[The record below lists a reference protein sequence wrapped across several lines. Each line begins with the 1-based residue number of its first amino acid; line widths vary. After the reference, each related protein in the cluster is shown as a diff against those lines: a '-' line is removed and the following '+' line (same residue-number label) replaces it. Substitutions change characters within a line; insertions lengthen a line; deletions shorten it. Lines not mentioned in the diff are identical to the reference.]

1 MDLAELMDIS
11 PFDGWTLTNRSED
24 EGALAPVLTP
34 SGPVAVERLSGVL
47 TLLRHGEPFFTTD
60 VMGRITELV
69 LTEEQVACTL
79 PAKLAGGARLRV
91 RSNRKVLLC
100 RQAGHDLTP
109 GLADGWIEITL
120 AATGEHPEPFRLLL
134 A

>member
-60 VMGRITELV
+60 VMGRITHLV

-79 PAKLAGGARLRV
+79 PARFAGGASLRV
-91 RSNRKVLLC
+91 RSSRPILLC
-100 RQAGHDLTP
+100 RQASLTLTP
-109 GLADGWIEITL
+109 RVAE
-120 AATGEHPEPFRLLL
+120 
-134 A
+134 